1 MKWQILLFWLLFLR
15 GHLSRSSISHCHHL
29 ALSLASWSVTQTLCN
44 TLSQNCPTWAVPLI
58 YLFFFCPFWSV
69 PVKILASLLVWTPA
83 PPPVF
88 LSFTLAAVI
97 LSQATW
103 ALISIHCTLF
113 FTSFACCPF
122 LWMVDPIKSTHW
134 MYKITN
140 IHT

>member
-1 MKWQILLFWLLFLR
+1 MTNLTLLAALFKGTPQQIIY
-15 GHLSRSSISHCHHL
+15 LSMSSSCPVSSILVCHTNTLQHCL
-29 ALSLASWSVTQTLCN
+29 KTAQPDLSLWFTHF
-44 TLSQNCPTWAVPLI
+44 
-58 YLFFFCPFWSV
+58 YFCPFWSV
-69 PVKILASLLVWTPA
+69 PVKILASLLMWTPA

-113 FTSFACCPF
+113 FTSFACCPL
-122 LWMVDPIKSTHW
+122 LWMVDPIKSTHC

>member
-1 MKWQILLFWLLFLR
+1 MTNLTLLAALFKGTPQQIIY
-15 GHLSRSSISHCHHL
+15 LSLSSSCPVSSILVCH
-29 ALSLASWSVTQTLCN
+29 TN
-44 TLSQNCPTWAVPLI
+44 TLQHSVSKLPNLSCPSDLLI
-58 YLFFFCPFWSV
+58 FFCPFWSV

-113 FTSFACCPF
+113 FTSFACCPL